1 VPLLL
6 VFILFTEVLI
16 QTDVVLFKLEP
27 VADVH
32 KRDQ

>member
-1 VPLLL
+1 VPLL

-16 QTDVVLFKLEP
+16 QTDVVLFKLIP
-27 VADVH
+27 VADVL